1 MFTPPLPAET
11 VLRRLENTLL
21 AMAVCTAVLVGPA
34 SLLASPRADMY
45 TDVGIIGLT
54 ISNLGYVGNG
64 FISPYQPSCEYP
76 LHSHVEHMFLG
87 GIWVG
92 AVASDGTI
100 HVSTGAQDAA
110 NLVAGDEVREFTDDP
125 VENVQI
131 WSNSQN
137 SDNFDPRALA
147 TQHIQVV
154 FNDYAR
160 VESGNHVP
168 LGLKVVL
175 RALAWGNPYADDF
188 VILDYSIIN
197 ISGGELRDV
206 YVGFWNDTS
215 VGNTEQNNPYDPQ
228 AAQGWNYYDDKNGG
242 WGPPGW
248 GIPAQY
254 VPEGDDKIWMMYEH
268 DDDGDEG
275 LATSWVG
282 CRLLGTIPQ
291 VEQPEGHPPVSYNS
305 WQFRHVPA
313 KDDEYY
319 ADDDVDHEHL
329 LPGKYQIMGDG
340 AFTVGET
347 QEIDYTIASDWVGL
361 LSTGPFPY
369 LAPDDTVH
377 VTFAVTCG
385 PDSLGLLANSKVA
398 QVAYDDGFSI
408 PAGPP
413 SPMLGFAFNNDTVIL
428 NWTPGD
434 SLDTDGNPL
443 ASDSPLRSPE
453 QHISAITGK
462 SDFQGYRIYRYQGDV
477 INQNPYSLATLV
489 AQFDIIDGVGFDT
502 GLPPL
507 NDQGRRE
514 FIDTGLLD
522 GFPYWYSVVSFSA
535 PDLEEGL
542 PEFQSG
548 FNENAHLVH
557 PGPAPAGSGNPGG
570 IGVYP
575 NPYRASS
582 MFDTRSGETELGRKI
597 WFTGLPAHSK
607 IQVFSLAGEV
617 IKTLYHDDP
626 VSGQEPWDLLS
637 EPVRAIASGLYIFAV
652 EDMDTGQVQRGKLVI
667 IK

>member
-1 MFTPPLPAET
+1 M
-11 VLRRLENTLL
+11 RRLAKPLL
-21 AMAVCTAVLVGPA
+21 LSALLVMTAMGAGGGTA
-34 SLLASPRADMY
+34 LASPRADMY
-45 TDVGIIGLT
+45 TNVGIIGLT
-54 ISNLGYVGNG
+54 ITNLGYVGNG

-92 AVASDGTI
+92 AVTPDGSI
-100 HVSTGAQDAA
+100 HVSTGAQDAS
-110 NLVAGDEVREFTDDP
+110 NLVAGDEIREFTDDP
-125 VENVQI
+125 DEPVLI

-137 SDNFDPRALA
+137 SDNFNPAALA

-168 LGLKVVL
+168 LGLKVIL
-175 RALAWGNPYADDF
+175 RALAWGSPYADDF

-228 AAQGWNYYDDKNGG
+228 AAQGWNYYDDQNGA

-248 GIPAQY
+248 GLPDEY
-254 VPEGDDKIWMMYEH
+254 VPEDDDKIWMMYEH

-282 CRLLGTIPQ
+282 CRLLGTVPA
-291 VEQPEGHPPVSYNS
+291 VEPVEGHRPVSYNS

-319 ADDDVDHEHL
+319 ADDDVDHENL

-347 QEIDYTIASDWVGL
+347 QEIDYTIPSDWVGL
-361 LSTGPFPY
+361 LATGPFPY

-377 VTFAVTCG
+377 VTFAITCG

-413 SPMLGFAFNNDTVIL
+413 SPTLDFAFENDSVIL
-428 NWTPGD
+428 RWAPGD
-434 SLDTDGNPL
+434 SLDAEGNPL
-443 ASDSPLRSPE
+443 PSDSPLRSPE
-453 QHISAITGK
+453 QHISTITGQG
-462 SDFQGYRIYRYQGDV
+462 DFQGYRIYRYQGQV
-477 INQNPYSLATLV
+477 INENPYSIATLV
-489 AQFDIIDGVGFDT
+489 AQFDKIDGVGFDT

-507 NDQGRRE
+507 DNAGRRE
-514 FIDTGLLD
+514 FVDTGLLD

-548 FNENAHLVH
+548 FNENARLVH
-557 PGPAPAGSGNPGG
+557 PGPAPAGSDNPAT

-575 NPYRASS
+575 NPYRAGS
-582 MFDTRSGETELGRKI
+582 MFDSRSGEIELGRKI
-597 WFTGLPAHSK
+597 WFTGLPPRCR
-607 IQVFSLAGEV
+607 IQVFNLAGEV
-617 IKTLYHDDP
+617 VKTLYHDDP

-637 EPVRAIASGLYIFAV
+637 EPVRAIASGLYV
-652 EDMDTGQVQRGKLVI
+652 YVVKDSETGEIQRGKLVI